1 MRYETLQNEAQ
12 WAEAQ
17 WGSVK
22 LGDSRRTAR
31 AVKVGAK
38 LASLPA
44 GSLPQQQGNWGDLKA
59 TYRLLNEQEVT
70 YEALSGEHWLTTLEQ
85 ATTSSE
91 VTLFIQDGSELNYSK
106 HPATTG
112 LGYIG
117 NGGNLGFML
126 HSCLTVNARTE
137 SVLGLADQRV
147 WIREQLQ
154 RDRKAGG
161 EIITR
166 SEGAVW
172 AETLETLGTVPET
185 KRGRWLSVGDRNS
198 DIFSYL
204 GRAKAL
210 SWECLVRV
218 HKDRHVVL
226 AGEKTKLRK
235 GIRSLEVQTTTT
247 LAKRGRDGQA
257 KREVKLNVAWSA
269 ITLLPPVREPG
280 SDPIQGYCVRVWE
293 TKPGKEAIEWLLFT
307 TLPIT
312 SNEQALEVVRWY
324 SLRWLIEEYHKALK
338 TGCAM
343 EQRQLTSAHGL
354 QNLLAFLAIVAVRLL
369 QLRCLARSQPT
380 QLATELVDPGML
392 TLVAAKFQLNPATLT
407 LKVFW
412 HSVARLGGFLAR
424 KHDGDPGWQTL
435 WKGWFRLQDMAWA
448 ISTTASS

>member
-1 MRYETLQNEAQ
+1 MTYETLQNETQ

-22 LGDSRRTAR
+22 LGDARRTAR

-44 GSLPQQQGNWGDLKA
+44 GSLPQQQASWGDLKA
-59 TYRLLNEQEVT
+59 AYRLLNEADVS
-70 YEALSGEHWLTTLEQ
+70 YEALSREHWSTTLEE
-85 ATTSSE
+85 ATASSDRM
-91 VTLFIQDGSELNYSK
+91 LFIQDGSELNYSK

-117 NGGNLGFML
+117 NGGNLGLML

-137 SVLGLADQRV
+137 SVIGLADQRV
-147 WIREQLQ
+147 WIREKLHQ
-154 RDRKAGG
+154 DHKTGG
-161 EIITR
+161 EPITR
-166 SEGAVW
+166 TEGAVW
-172 AETLETLGTVPET
+172 AETLETLGAVPESE
-185 KRGRWLSVGDRNS
+185 RGRWVSVGDRNS

-204 GRAKAL
+204 RRAKAL

-218 HKDRHVVL
+218 HKDRYVVL
-226 AGEKTKLRK
+226 AGKKTKLRQ
-235 GIRSLEVQTTTT
+235 GIRSLEARTTTT
-247 LAKRGRDGQA
+247 LVKRGRDGQA
-257 KREVKLNVAWSA
+257 QREIVLNVACSA
-269 ITLLPPVREPG
+269 ITLLPPVREPE
-280 SDPIQGYCVRVWE
+280 SDPIEGYCLRVWE
-293 TKPGKEAIEWLLFT
+293 TKPGKDAIEWLLFT

-312 SNEQALEVVRWY
+312 SLKQALEVIRWY

-369 QLRCLARSQPT
+369 QLRSLARTQPT
-380 QLATELVDPGML
+380 QLATDLVDPMML
-392 TLVAAKFQLNPATLT
+392 TLVAAKFKLKPATLT
-407 LKVFW
+407 LKIFW